1 MVRWERST
9 IRMGTTVKTTVDL
22 PDALL
27 EEARELAAREKT
39 TLREIL
45 SQALRLELER
55 RKQRKPFKLRDLSV
69 GGGWLTDEFKD
80 ATWAEILEAS
90 YGDRA

>member
-1 MVRWERST
+1 M
-9 IRMGTTVKTTVDL
+9 KTTVDL

-55 RKQRKPFKLRDLSV
+55 RKQRKPFKLRDASV
-69 GGGWLTDEFKD
+69 GGGGLAPEFEN
-80 ATWAEILEAS
+80 ASWAEILRES
-90 YGDRA
+90 YGDRSG